1 MAGYYEDEEYDSY
14 PEAIPFPDGSQ
25 SGFNSR
31 SVSATQSASGSA
43 GHLTPQ
49 SKTPS
54 NMGVND
60 DAASIKSSDYLM
72 DMIPENITLKD
83 GATITSA
90 KRKEF
95 ILPATDDRSPYFVS
109 VPIPVISQSAVADK
123 GEKGLEKSSRSKTV
137 IGDTEGYDGQF
148 VREYPTDML
157 IDRFYKWKKILK
169 SLIVYLREVAYA
181 QEQFARINN
190 QLRNS
195 VKFPFLTDLS
205 EGSNKIVDPLG
216 QAPKKKEALTMAQKR
231 KQKEQEELGGEPPA
245 ETPNPSEEFR
255 PVQATD
261 STSASSGFLRFGSG
275 SIQDIQVIL
284 KKYHVSLA
292 NQQFK
297 ISKEIVTTVIP
308 KLEDIKK
315 DLSFKIKE
323 IKDLNGDFKTNIN
336 YHLKTTGNLL
346 KKYIAACKFVDRAN
360 YLDDVKDKLKPK
372 HDPYLL
378 KLQLDLQIKR
388 QIAEENYLQ
397 EAFVNL
403 QSSGLQ
409 LEKIIYGRI
418 QHVLQRYSTLID
430 SEARLM
436 IKNLC
441 QELQYGIL
449 AKPPAMEWD
458 NFVSHHPL
466 CLLNWQST
474 DPIPQPRSPAN
485 VIYPNMKSPMSKC
498 IRAGYFLIKSESSRS
513 TSSTYH
519 KGYFILTSTYIHQF
533 HSSDFFKPKKAATGQ
548 SSIQFQFQPN
558 VYHNYSNNAVNTK
571 KVSEKSGVAS
581 GHNGVVVES
590 TPNSRH
596 NEIIPI
602 VSIPLS
608 QCTLVECTDKKFVI
622 EGKAEFSNQLVTK
635 VPKKAVYKSISQN
648 TTSSLQKPLNAAIHN
663 SSKYTQDPSKLLH
676 KANISKLVKGA
687 KSKTKQDSKAVQ
699 KTSPEKEVVKP
710 VQKVYA
716 TENVKWT
723 FKMISQ
729 EPNEDEIK
737 YFKKWVV
744 DIKNLTK
751 LPNPRDRFDFIEER
765 LMKTYSRNASVA
777 DQGKS
782 TAPVTSG
789 RSDRPSYIPL
799 GNNNFRSN
807 FASESSS
814 GMNTP
819 AIDDQGNLVTFGQ
832 KPSVSSPH
840 YSYHSDQSNKSN
852 QRPLNSL
859 PGSRNLSPLPL
870 ASPASVASDSSG
882 GYFAIPVSKMTS
894 HPNSTSNVNDYSNIP
909 SPNPNSG
916 SSTPYVSNS
925 GYFAPVQSTG
935 VVPKVKVNNEDMG
948 GGTNSGNVSPSPYNT
963 LRKNIS
969 TGSIP
974 TLSSENSKGDSLYK
988 QNNSSTNLLAA
999 GSTSRVS
1006 AVRKHKKNVSF
1017 SSLNSLMFSKKGSQ
1031 YNGQIINGISEN
1043 SDHEGEIDENTGK
1056 IKLTQS
1062 IYS

>member
-1 MAGYYEDEEYDSY
+1 MAYEDEEYDSY
-14 PEAIPFPDGSQ
+14 PEAIPFPEGR
-25 SGFNSR
+25 SGLSSR
-31 SVSATQSASGSA
+31 SVSATSVSGL
-43 GHLTPQ
+43 LTP
-49 SKTPS
+49 SRPS
-54 NMGVND
+54 NTND
-60 DAASIKSSDYLM
+60 DVASIRSSEYLM

-95 ILPATDDRSPYFVS
+95 VLPATDERSPYFVS
-109 VPIPVISQSAVADK
+109 VPIPVIAQSAVAEK
-123 GEKGLEKSSRSKTV
+123 GDKGLEKSSRSKTV

-169 SLIVYLREVAYA
+169 SLIAYLREVAYA

-205 EGSNKIVDPLG
+205 DGSNKIVDPLG
-216 QAPKKKEALTMAQKR
+216 QAPKKKEQLTLAQKR
-231 KQKEQEELGGEPPA
+231 KMKEQEEAGELIPA

-261 STSASSGFLRFGSG
+261 NTSASSGFLRFGSG

-297 ISKEIVTTVIP
+297 VSKEIVSTVIP

-346 KKYIAACKFVDRAN
+346 KKYVAACKFVDRAN
-360 YLDDVKDKLKPK
+360 YLDDVMDKLKPK

-378 KLQLDLQIKR
+378 KLQLDIQIKR

-449 AKPPAMEWD
+449 AKPPALEWD

-474 DPIPQPRSPAN
+474 DPVPEPRRPST

-498 IRAGYFLIKSESSRS
+498 IRAGYFMIKSESETTRS
-513 TSSTYH
+513 SSYH

-533 HSSDFFKPKKAATGQ
+533 RSSDFFRAKKASTGQ
-548 SSIQFQFQPN
+548 NSVQFQFQPN
-558 VYHNYSNNAVNTK
+558 VNQSYNK
-571 KVSEKSGVAS
+571 PEKNPPSA
-581 GHNGVVVES
+581 HNGVIVES
-590 TPNSRH
+590 SPNSRH

-608 QCTLVECTDKKFVI
+608 QCALIECTDRKFVI
-622 EGKAEFSNQLVTK
+622 EGKAEFSDKLVQK
-635 VPKKAVYKSISQN
+635 SPKKSAYKTAPQSTAFQN
-648 TTSSLQKPLNAAIHN
+648 PINAAIHTGT
-663 SSKYTQDPSKLLH
+663 KYTQEPTKLLH
-676 KANISKLVKGA
+676 KSKISKLVKGA
-687 KSKTKQDSKAVQ
+687 KAKALPESKYHSKTPV
-699 KTSPEKEVVKP
+699 EKEAVKP
-710 VQKVYA
+710 ATKVYA

-723 FKMISQ
+723 FKMVSQ
-729 EPNEDEIK
+729 DPTEDEVK
-737 YFKKWVV
+737 YFKKWAV

-751 LPNPRDRFDFIEER
+751 FPNPRERFEFIEDR
-765 LMKTYSRNASVA
+765 LMKSYSRHASVA
-777 DQGKS
+777 DEGRS
-782 TAPVTSG
+782 AFPVTVG
-789 RSDRPSYIPL
+789 RVERPNYISL
-799 GNNNFRSN
+799 GNSNFRSN
-807 FASESSS
+807 QVSESNSAL
-814 GMNTP
+814 NTP
-819 AIDDQGNLVTFGQ
+819 AIDEQGNLVTFSQ
-832 KPSVSSPH
+832 KPSISSPH
-840 YSYHSDQSNKSN
+840 YSYNSDQSNKSN
-852 QRPLNSL
+852 TKPHTSL
-859 PGSRNLSPLPL
+859 PGSTNLSPLPML
-870 ASPASVASDSSG
+870 SPASVASDGSG
-882 GYFAIPVSKMTS
+882 GYFAIPLSKNRS
-894 HPNSTSNVNDYSNIP
+894 HPNSSTKLNEYPNHPSSNM
-909 SPNPNSG
+909 NSG
-916 SSTPYVSNS
+916 SSTPNISS
-925 GYFAPVQSTG
+925 TGYFAPVQCTG
-935 VVPKVKVNNEDMG
+935 VVPKVKVSNEDIG
-948 GGTNSGNVSPSPYNT
+948 GDPNSGTASSPPFNT

-974 TLSSENSKGDSLYK
+974 TLSNENPKTDSLYR
-988 QNNSSTNLLAA
+988 QNNSSTNLL
-999 GSTSRVS
+999 STGTATARVS

-1017 SSLNSLMFSKKGSQ
+1017 SSLNSLMFSKKGGQ
-1031 YNGQIINGISEN
+1031 YNGQVINGISEN
-1043 SDHEGEIDENTGK
+1043 ADNEDEVDGNTGK
-1056 IKLTQS
+1056 IKLNQS

>member
-14 PEAIPFPDGSQ
+14 PEAIPFPEGS
-25 SGFNSR
+25 SGMNSR
-31 SVSATQSASGSA
+31 SVSATQSGSS

-49 SKTPS
+49 SRTPS
-54 NMGVND
+54 NMVD
-60 DAASIKSSDYLM
+60 SDAVSIKSSEYLM

-95 ILPATDDRSPYFVS
+95 ILPATDERSPYFVS
-109 VPIPVISQSAVADK
+109 VPIPVISQSAVAEK

-216 QAPKKKEALTMAQKR
+216 QAPKKKEQMTMAQKR
-231 KQKEQEELGGEPPA
+231 KQKELEESGEIPPS

-297 ISKEIVTTVIP
+297 VSKEIVTTVIP

-315 DLSFKIKE
+315 DLTFKIKE

-474 DPIPQPRSPAN
+474 DPIPEPRSPST

-498 IRAGYFLIKSESSRS
+498 IRAGYFMIKAESAS
-513 TSSTYH
+513 TTASTYH

-533 HSSDFFKPKKAATGQ
+533 RSSDFFRAKKASTGQ
-548 SSIQFQFQPN
+548 NSIQFQFQPN
-558 VYHNYSNNAVNTK
+558 VYHSYTK
-571 KVSEKSGVAS
+571 ANEKNGPAS

-590 TPNSRH
+590 SPNSRH
-596 NEIIPI
+596 NEIVPI

-608 QCTLVECTDKKFVI
+608 QCTLVESTDKKFVL
-622 EGKAEFSNQLVTK
+622 EGKAEFSDKLVSK
-635 VPKKAVYKSISQN
+635 PPKKSVYK
-648 TTSSLQKPLNAAIHN
+648 TTSKSTSKSTSQSTSSSYQNPINAAIH
-663 SSKYTQDPSKLLH
+663 SGTKYTQDPAKLLH
-676 KANISKLVKGA
+676 KTKISKLVKGA
-687 KSKTKQDSKAVQ
+687 KAKAMPESKSHHKAAN
-699 KTSPEKEVVKP
+699 EKEAGIP
-710 VQKVYA
+710 VPKVYA

-723 FKMISQ
+723 FKMVSQ
-729 EPNEDEIK
+729 EPTEDEFK

-751 LPNPRDRFDFIEER
+751 FPNPRERFDFIEDR
-765 LMKTYSRNASVA
+765 LMKSYSRNTSVA
-777 DQGKS
+777 DEGRS

-789 RSDRPSYIPL
+789 RSERPNYIPL
-799 GNNNFRSN
+799 GNNNYRASYESN
-807 FASESSS
+807 SAL
-814 GMNTP
+814 NTP
-819 AIDDQGNLVTFGQ
+819 AIDDQGNLVTFNQ
-832 KPSVSSPH
+832 KNSVSSPH
-840 YSYHSDQSNKSN
+840 YSYNSDQSNKSN
-852 QRPLNSL
+852 PRPHASL

-870 ASPASVASDSSG
+870 ASPNSVTSDSSG
-882 GYFAIPVSKMTS
+882 GYFAIPVSRNMS
-894 HPNSTSNVNDYSNIP
+894 NPNSSTNLQEYSNIP
-909 SPNPNSG
+909 SPKINSG
-916 SSTPYVSNS
+916 ASTPNVSST
-925 GYFAPVQSTG
+925 GYFAPQSTG

-948 GGTNSGNVSPSPYNT
+948 GSSNAGTAPPSPYNT

-974 TLSSENSKGDSLYK
+974 TVSTENSRSGDSLYK
-988 QNNSSTNLLAA
+988 QNNSSTNLLATGTA
-999 GSTSRVS
+999 TARVS

-1017 SSLNSLMFSKKGSQ
+1017 SSLNSLMFSKKGNQ
-1031 YNGQIINGISEN
+1031 YSGQVINGISEN
-1043 SDHEGEIDENTGK
+1043 ADNEDETDGNAGK
-1056 IKLTQS
+1056 IKLNQS